1 MTDRGVTV
9 ICPDCGVREG
19 FATLRPAREFVEHH
33 RRETGHEP
41 DWEIRGL
48 SPGVERAG
56 ADAGVCGVPGTAS
69 ADSPLTS
76 DPSENDR

>member
-9 ICPDCGVREG
+9 TCPDCDLRER
-19 FATLRPAREFVEHH
+19 FETLRPAREHVARH

-41 DWEIRGL
+41 DWEIGGL

-56 ADAGVCGVPGTAS
+56 ADAGVCGRERCGNPDT
-69 ADSPLTS
+69 PLT
-76 DPSENDR
+76 PDRLRDE